1 MEQRPTGS
9 ERIGYARVSSL
20 GQNLDAQHDA
30 LEAAGCTTIFED
42 KVSGAKEQRP
52 GWSELMKYIRP
63 GDTLVTTELSR
74 MSRSLRHL
82 LDVVATLEE
91 LGASIV
97 SLREHIDT
105 TTPAGRAFLSIM
117 GAVAQMER
125 ELKAERAAAG
135 RAAAKARGRSGGRPR
150 LDPEK
155 LEQARILYEN
165 SEMTAREAAEAAG
178 VSRRSLFAH
187 LHTKKLAGAVGQGEQ
202 R

>member
-1 MEQRPTGS
+1 MPQRPTGS
-9 ERIGYARVSSL
+9 ERIGYARVSSA
-20 GQNLDAQHDA
+20 GQNLDAQRDA
-30 LEAAGCTTIFED
+30 LKAAGCTTVFED
-42 KVSGAKEQRP
+42 KTSGVSEDRP
-52 GWSELMKYIRP
+52 GWADVMKYVRA
-63 GDTLVTTELSR
+63 GDTLITTELSR

-82 LDVVATLEE
+82 LDVVAELEAV
-91 LGASIV
+91 GAGIV

-125 ELKAERAAAG
+125 ELKAERAADG

-165 SEMTAREAAEAAG
+165 SEMSAREAAAATG
-178 VSRRSLFAH
+178 VSRRSLFSY
-187 LHTKKLAGAVGQGEQ
+187 LQ
-202 R
+202 RSDASNAL